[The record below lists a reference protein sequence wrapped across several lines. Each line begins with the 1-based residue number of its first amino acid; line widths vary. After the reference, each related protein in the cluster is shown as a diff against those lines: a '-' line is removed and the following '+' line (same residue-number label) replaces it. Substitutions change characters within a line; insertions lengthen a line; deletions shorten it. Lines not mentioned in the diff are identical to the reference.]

1 MNSAAT
7 MMNEETSATSSSN
20 GIKKFFQRL
29 SQMYQ
34 SMLDHWTPHA
44 HMRWAGAGVLV
55 LLFLLRIFL
64 NHGWYIV
71 CYALGIYHLNL
82 FIAFLTPKIDPE
94 YDPYENDEDGPN
106 LPTHTNEEFRPFIRR
121 LPEFKFW
128 LSMTKSTLIG
138 LICTFFDVFDVPVFW
153 PILVMYFITLFCI
166 TMKRQIK
173 HMIKYKYLPFTRNKP
188 RYQRVG
194 EPSK

>member
-1 MNSAAT
+1 
-7 MMNEETSATSSSN
+7 MMNEDTSSTSSS
-20 GIKKFFQRL
+20 GGVKKFFQRF

-34 SMLDHWTPHA
+34 STLDRWTPHA
-44 HMRWAGAGVLV
+44 KLRWIGAGVLV
-55 LLFLLRIFL
+55 LLFLLRIFVYQ
-64 NHGWYIV
+64 GWYIV

-94 YDPYENDEDGPN
+94 FDPYENDDDGPN
-106 LPTHTNEEFRPFIRR
+106 LPTRNNEEFRPFIRR

-128 LSMTKSTLIG
+128 LSITKSTIIG
-138 LICTFFDVFDVPVFW
+138 LTCTFFDFFNVPVFW

-173 HMIKYKYLPFTRNKP
+173 HMIKYRYLPFTRNKP
-188 RYQRVG
+188 RYQRVV
-194 EPSK
+194 EPTPAK